1 MASATPAPGGP
12 APRRT
17 LVVGLAHPD
26 DELGAAGAI
35 LAQRARGDR
44 VVIVWLTRG
53 EMTEAFGPLPS
64 DEVAR
69 RRTEQGHAAATI
81 LGAEARFLD
90 FPDTRVAATPEAAA
104 EVARVLAEL
113 RPDGLL
119 TWGEGWTRG
128 IRHPDHQ
135 AAGKIF
141 RDALT
146 LARIAKVVHP
156 MPPHRA
162 TVPVFTYR
170 DVHSTLPAVAL
181 DVAPYLE
188 KIRELADFYY
198 RGIGFGDPAWFRARL
213 AANGAPWGLGFAEVF
228 DAWESE
234 PGVVE
239 ALLPAALPEGLLH
252 PDRRAESSS
261 AAAEDD

>member
-1 MASATPAPGGP
+1 MPSAPPAPHDP
-12 APRRT
+12 APRQT
-17 LVVGLAHPD
+17 LLVGLAHPD

-53 EMTEAFGPLPS
+53 EMTEAFGRLS
-64 DEVAR
+64 KDEVAR
-69 RRTEQGHAAATI
+69 RRTEQGHTAGAI
-81 LGAEARFLD
+81 LGAETRFLD
-90 FPDTRVAATPEAAA
+90 FPDTRLEATPEAAA
-104 EVARVLAEL
+104 EVARVVSEIQ
-113 RPDGLL
+113 PDGLL
-119 TWGEGWTRG
+119 TWGDGWTRG

-156 MPPHRA
+156 ATPHRA

-170 DVHSTLPAVAL
+170 DVHSTLPAAVL
-181 DVAPYLE
+181 DVEPYLE
-188 KIRELADFYY
+188 TIQELADFYY
-198 RGIGFGDPAWFRARL
+198 HGIGFGDPAWLRTRL
-213 AANGAPWGLGFAEVF
+213 AASGAPWGLDFAEVF

-234 PGVVE
+234 PGVVG
-239 ALLPAALPEGLLH
+239 ALLPATLPDGLLH
-252 PDRRAESSS
+252 PDRRAEPSS